1 MIIAI
6 DGPAGSGKSTVA
18 KRLAKRLK
26 IAYLDTGAM
35 YRAIAFL
42 ALKKGID
49 LDDEIAL
56 TELARASDIE
66 MKYDNMSIYSEILI
80 NEEMVTESIRS
91 PEVDSAVSLVSRVPG
106 VRERLVEIQRSF
118 VSMDAVVE
126 GRDIGTAVFPECEV
140 KVYLTASEVV
150 RADRRII
157 DMREKG
163 HEIGRDEVEDSI
175 KQRDNIDRSRKASPL
190 VVADDAVRIDT
201 SNMSIDEV
209 VDKIALLVEDVV

>member
-35 YRAIAFL
+35 YRAVAFL
-42 ALKKGID
+42 ALKNGIG

-56 TELARASDIE
+56 AELTRSSDIE
-66 MKYDNMSIYSEILI
+66 MKYDNMSIYSDILI
-80 NEEMVTESIRS
+80 NGEIVTESIRS
-91 PEVDSAVSLVSRVPG
+91 PEVDAAVSLVSRVPG

-118 VSMDAVVE
+118 SSMDAVVE

-163 HEIGRDEVEDSI
+163 HEIDRDEVEYSI

-201 SNMSIDEV
+201 TNLSIDEV